1 MHVYTR
7 DEASLPFGNS
17 RGTPR
22 SMQALVRKP
31 EALPQIHMRTSAL
44 AVNAEEFREAPHNSQ
59 GDGTFMRPQEW
70 VPEFP
75 GITQEEPQF
84 DCSNSRKTR
93 IFSSQPKM
101 KPFSA
106 VVSRYKSHLPS

>member
-44 AVNAEEFREAPHNSQ
+44 AVNAEEFREAPLNLH
-59 GDGTFMRPQEW
+59 GDWTLLVPPQA
-70 VPEFP
+70 VPLGP
-75 GITQEEPQF
+75 RR
-84 DCSNSRKTR
+84 D
-93 IFSSQPKM
+93 
-101 KPFSA
+101 
-106 VVSRYKSHLPS
+106 